1 MSPKQASV
9 LPTTYFVGSSLTP
22 WRLWQG
28 ASFQASGVQVSADPP
43 TWPPPLSHPGSASAH
58 CSPQLRAVMVGV
70 SGRHHLWPRAADFCS
85 LGKHRVSISTLEF
98 TIMAPFSCQS
108 KFYNNLD
115 HWREQSHRVPPPQS
129 SHRRGQ
135 ILSTRKNLSRLT
147 PSRLPLNADKP
158 SANLT
163 IQRRA
168 MGQFP
173 CSKRAPSLNAG
184 KDTIEGSAF

>member
-1 MSPKQASV
+1 MSLVDDSV
-9 LPTTYFVGSSLTP
+9 IRIGDVRLFVDRNEISIESGEVCGS
-22 WRLWQG
+22 RLQ
-28 ASFQASGVQVSADPP
+28 SDVM
-43 TWPPPLSHPGSASAH
+43 GS
-58 CSPQLRAVMVGV
+58 
-70 SGRHHLWPRAADFCS
+70 
-85 LGKHRVSISTLEF
+85 VSISTLEF
-98 TIMAPFSCQS
+98 AIMAPFSCQS

-173 CSKRAPSLNAG
+173 CS
-184 KDTIEGSAF
+184 